1 RDNEHIQERVMDSN
15 DLEREKGITILAKN
29 TAVFYKDIKIPI
41 IIEKELK
48 SEIKDGNEIIIFN
61 GEFIITPDVKYEVID
76 RPLKVK
82 KFELEG
88 VRVNNLLDK
97 GILKMSTD
105 FISNSELEKETKKI
119 LEIAN
124 SSFRSEQYDD
134 KIHLIDSGEAS
145 CLAFSNLCGCD
156 SAVVIDERT
165 TRMLTEDPEDL
176 KELMERKLH
185 SKIKI
190 DKNVIKNLKDLRFIR
205 SSELLYIAYQRNLFD
220 FKKDKIL
227 LDALL
232 YGVKYKGAAIS
243 SKEIEEIK
251 RMV

>member
-1 RDNEHIQERVMDSN
+1 
-15 DLEREKGITILAKN
+15 
-29 TAVFYKDIKIPI
+29 
-41 IIEKELK
+41 
-48 SEIKDGNEIIIFN
+48 
-61 GEFIITPDVKYEVID
+61 
-76 RPLKVK
+76 
-82 KFELEG
+82 
-88 VRVNNLLDK
+88 
-97 GILKMSTD
+97 MSTD